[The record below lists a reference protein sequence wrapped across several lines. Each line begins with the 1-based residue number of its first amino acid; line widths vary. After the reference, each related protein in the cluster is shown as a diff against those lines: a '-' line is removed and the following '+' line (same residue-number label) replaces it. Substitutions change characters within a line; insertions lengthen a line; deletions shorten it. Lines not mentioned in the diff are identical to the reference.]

1 MKKRNILLALGFG
14 LALLA
19 PAAPPSAAADAVAPV
34 QSFGDWH
41 LRCREIVKGGPDVCK
56 TPQKLGGPKRTTDKK
71 KCVGSLFA
79 KR

>member
-1 MKKRNILLALGFG
+1 MIKYAQAEEKYENQELAMEDVQHILVFAW
-14 LALLA
+14 LLLPDQQKQCEA
-19 PAAPPSAAADAVAPV
+19 
-34 QSFGDWH
+34 W
-41 LRCREIVKGGPDVCK
+41 RREIVKGGPDVCK